1 MPISMLKN
9 TLPKRKVIH
18 CIAFLF
24 LFPVSAKSQVSPP
37 PPTILEELGFVVDD
51 LLLISNKYVSPAAE
65 AAVYQSTG
73 SWYSSAK
80 SLELF
85 EVDVSLHVNALPVS
99 NAQKSFT
106 VNDSD
111 FIGLDIRDAESAQ
124 VPTALGGETSVFYD
138 FTLGGDD
145 YELQTFEGANQ
156 QVFYYPYLQGSIG
169 LWRQTELTLQYVPEV
184 KIDASGYKTFGGAIK
199 HNISQYWLGDN
210 QDSQALQVAVQVAYS
225 LFDSKVFFDGFEVTS
240 TDQNQEALAVI
251 NSLTVDANAV
261 TGQLIASKRVNKFEF
276 VGAFAVSQNK
286 FTYTMGGDGD
296 FLIGLL
302 NDAFTALEDNSFM
315 MRGNIGVNYHMHNWY
330 VASNITIGKF
340 LNTNF
345 SVHYK
350 L

>member
-9 TLPKRKVIH
+9 ILPKRKAIP

-24 LFPVSAKSQVSPP
+24 LFPVITAAQNTYLTDVEDFL
-37 PPTILEELGFVVDD
+37 IDM
-51 LLLISNKYVSPAAE
+51 LLISNKYVSPAAE

-251 NSLTVDANAV
+251 NSLTVDANAL

>member
-1 MPISMLKN
+1 M
-9 TLPKRKVIH
+9 H

-24 LFPVSAKSQVSPP
+24 LFPVMAAAQNTYLTDVEDF
-37 PPTILEELGFVVDD
+37 LVDM
-51 LLLISNKYVSPAAE
+51 LLISNKYVSPAAQ

-80 SLELF
+80 SLELY
-85 EVDVSLHVNALPVS
+85 EVDVSLHVNALSVS
-99 NAQKSFT
+99 DAQKSFI

-111 FIGLDIRDAESAQ
+111 FTRLDIRDAQTAE

-138 FTLGGDD
+138 FILGEDS

-169 LWRQTELTLQYVPEV
+169 LWGQTELTLQYVPEV
-184 KIDASGYKTFGGAIK
+184 KIDASGYQTFGGAIK

-210 QDSQALQVAVQVAYS
+210 ADSQALQVAVQVAYS
-225 LFDSKVFFDGFEVTS
+225 LFDSKIFFDGFEVTS
-240 TDQNQEALAVI
+240 TDPDQAALAVI

-261 TGQLIASKRVNKFEF
+261 TGQFIASKIVNKFEF
-276 VGAFAVSQNK
+276 VGAFAVSENK
-286 FTYTMGGDGD
+286 FTYTMGGEGD
-296 FLIGLL
+296 FLLGLL
-302 NDAFTALEDNSFM
+302 NDAFTALEDNSTM
-315 MRGNIGVNYHMHNWY
+315 MRGNIGVNYHLDNWY
-330 VASNITIGKF
+330 LASNITIGKF

-345 SVHYK
+345 SIHYK

>member
-9 TLPKRKVIH
+9 ILPKRKAIP

-24 LFPVSAKSQVSPP
+24 LFPVITAAQNTYLTDVEDFL
-37 PPTILEELGFVVDD
+37 IDM
-51 LLLISNKYVSPAAE
+51 LLISNKYVSPAAE

-138 FTLGGDD
+138 FTLGEDN

-169 LWRQTELTLQYVPEV
+169 LWGQTEVTLQYVPEV
-184 KIDASGYKTFGGAIK
+184 KIDDSGYKTFGGAIK

-276 VGAFAVSQNK
+276 VGAFAFSQNK